1 MKFPLLVAG
10 CVAYALAMLVAFHV
24 APHVAKVGLFA
35 AYGLTSLAALVT
47 GLAYTSRD
55 RLRWAWLSFGGGYLV
70 AFVGKLVIGDGS
82 ALATF
87 SPMRRAAWSATV
99 VLLNVGSVVAL
110 ALFARVW
117 SGTGLSPRWRLRATL
132 LFLAVAL
139 FFNVPN
145 FRNNAQLLM
154 TGDPAAYGILASAI
168 GDLIAISLVGPIF
181 ATMLQLRG
189 GILMRPWLLLF
200 LACTAWVCIDAIGA
214 LPVGLARNVDI
225 VVRPL
230 AILFGGAAAIAQ
242 LWIKRELTSGLDGAQ
257 PSA

>member
-1 MKFPLLVAG
+1 MKFKLLIAG
-10 CVAYALAMLVAFHV
+10 CLGYALAMLAAFHLAPQV
-24 APHVAKVGLFA
+24 ARIGLFA
-35 AYGLTSLAALVT
+35 AYALTGTAAVVT
-47 GLAYTSRD
+47 GLAYTPRD
-55 RLRWAWLSFGGGYLV
+55 RLRWAWLSFGGGYLF
-70 AFVGKLVIGDGS
+70 AFGGKLFIGDGS

-87 SPMRRAAWSATV
+87 SPARRAAWSVTV
-99 VLLNVGSVVAL
+99 VLLNLGSVVAL
-110 ALFARVW
+110 SLFARAW

-145 FRNNAQLLM
+145 FRANGHLLL

-189 GILMRPWLLLF
+189 GILMRPWLMLF
-200 LACTAWVCIDAIGA
+200 LGCAFWVCIDATGA
-214 LPVGLARNVDI
+214 LPPPVARNIDI

-230 AILFGGAAAIAQ
+230 AVLCGGAAAIAQ
-242 LWIKRELTSGLDGAQ
+242 LWIKRELASGLDA
-257 PSA
+257 A